1 MTWPQGYGCAEVFD
15 QRQAQSSTATRGPAA
30 VDSGLALEAA
40 AVAAWE
46 RGGEDSLFSP
56 GEGGLPIHLLSGSRD
71 GQELLDG
78 VPGVELQDVDQHL
91 LSAAEEREGR

>member
-1 MTWPQGYGCAEVFD
+1 M
-15 QRQAQSSTATRGPAA
+15 
-30 VDSGLALEAA
+30 DSGLALEAA

-46 RGGEDSLFSP
+46 RREDSLSSP

-78 VPGVELQDVDQHL
+78 VPRVELQDVDQHL
-91 LSAAEEREGR
+91 LSAAEEQEGR